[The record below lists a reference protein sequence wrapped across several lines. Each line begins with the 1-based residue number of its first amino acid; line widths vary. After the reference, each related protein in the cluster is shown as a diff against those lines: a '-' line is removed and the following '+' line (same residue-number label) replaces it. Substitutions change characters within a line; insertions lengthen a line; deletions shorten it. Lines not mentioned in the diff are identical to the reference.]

1 MDREAWQAVVR
12 RAAKSRTRL
21 RRLSTLSFRAQNNE
35 KGQWARGLGKH
46 PSGVGLQAPHYG
58 APLGISLH
66 HQSGILLSPGLE
78 ILFLAACKIFSFSMW
93 NVVPWPG
100 IEDGSPCIGS
110 MESQPLDHQ
119 GDPYFNH
126 YFCNSFFSIKF
137 SHHETRTWF
146 LSVKYL

>member
-12 RAAKSRTRL
+12 RAAKSRTRP

-35 KGQWARGLGKH
+35 KGQWARGLGKHPSGVGLQAPRLGKH

-78 ILFLAACKIFSFSMW
+78 ILFLAACKIFSFSM
-93 NVVPWPG
+93 
-100 IEDGSPCIGS
+100 
-110 MESQPLDHQ
+110 
-119 GDPYFNH
+119 
-126 YFCNSFFSIKF
+126 
-137 SHHETRTWF
+137 
-146 LSVKYL
+146 